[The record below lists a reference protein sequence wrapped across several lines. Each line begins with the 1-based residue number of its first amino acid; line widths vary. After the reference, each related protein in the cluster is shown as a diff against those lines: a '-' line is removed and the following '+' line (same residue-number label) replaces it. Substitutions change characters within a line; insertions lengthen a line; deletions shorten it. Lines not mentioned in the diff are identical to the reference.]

1 MFPSPRL
8 AVAAAVADTETDEE
22 AEEEEEAGCRD
33 SYCQDQQ
40 QGECWEERKCMHTW
54 KGKKKGGE

>member
-1 MFPSPRL
+1 MFPSPRPE
-8 AVAAAVADTETDEE
+8 VAAAVAETEADEE

-33 SYCQDQQ
+33 SYRQDQQ
-40 QGECWEERKCMHTW
+40 QGECWERKCVHAW